1 MASGSARPGRAAC
14 VWLQGG
20 YVTRFIMLLVAASA
34 AIWIHP
40 SAAVAGTLK
49 VCPTGCTYST
59 IQSAID
65 AAQTGDTIK
74 IAPGTY
80 TENPRIL
87 PPTAAKQLT
96 LEGAGALKT
105 IVDGNQQDL
114 VLEVDTDYVVT
125 IRGVTFTNGKALPA
139 GGILNHGTLKLI
151 DVTVRQNQGQEVAGG
166 IANDIDGT
174 LTLIRCKVTDNEA
187 TFPPPP
193 PPPFPPP
200 VAVAAGAGLRNFGI
214 ASLMDTIV
222 SGNHIVGTDGG
233 GGGIEN
239 QGQLEV
245 TRCRIVDNHTTKGAL
260 GGGGGLDNSRMVSV
274 RDVPIMTV
282 KNSLITGNTA
292 DVGGGIHNLFGMLSV
307 TSTPIRDN
315 SASLSG
321 GGLYNDFHSTAE
333 LISSPIARNV
343 SGVDGGGVVNDR
355 GTLTLT
361 DSPIKK
367 NQAVSTTNGQKGGG
381 LAVFGGT
388 VQLKRS
394 RVSQNTASGP
404 IGGLGGGIVITDA
417 GSLTLDR
424 SPITDNSA
432 STDGGGIYNFSG
444 SASMQNSPVK
454 DNQPDNC
461 VNVPGC

>member
-1 MASGSARPGRAAC
+1 
-14 VWLQGG
+14 
-20 YVTRFIMLLVAASA
+20 MLLVAASA
-34 AIWIHP
+34 AMWIHS
-40 SAAVAGTLK
+40 SAAVAGTLQ

-59 IQSAID
+59 IQGAID

-96 LEGAGALKT
+96 LQGAGALKT

-125 IRGVTFTNGKALPA
+125 ISGVTFTNGKGLAA
-139 GGILNHGTLKLI
+139 GGIFNHGTLKLI
-151 DVTVRQNQGQEVAGG
+151 NVTVRENTGQEAAGG

-174 LTLIRCKVTDNEA
+174 LTLIRCSVTDNEA
-187 TFPPPP
+187 VPPPP
-193 PPPFPPP
+193 PPPLCPPLMLPCPPP
-200 VAVAAGAGLRNFGI
+200 IPLAAGAGLRNFGT
-214 ASLMDTIV
+214 ASLTDSIV
-222 SGNHIVGTDGG
+222 SGNRIVGTTGG

-239 QGQLEV
+239 HALLEV
-245 TRCRIVDNHTTKGAL
+245 TRCSIVNNHTTKGSLA
-260 GGGGGLDNSRMVSV
+260 GGGGLDNIRMTAV
-274 RDVPIMTV
+274 RDAPIMTV
-282 KNSLITGNTA
+282 KNSLIAGNTA
-292 DVGGGIHNLFGMLSV
+292 DVGGGIHNLFGILSV

-315 SASLSG
+315 SASISG

-333 LISSPIARNV
+333 LTSSPVDRNV

-367 NQAVSTTNGQKGGG
+367 NQAVSTTTGQKGGG

-388 VQLKRS
+388 VELKRS

-404 IGGLGGGIVITDA
+404 IGGLGGGIVITDD
-417 GSLTLDR
+417 GSLTLER
-424 SPITDNSA
+424 SPITANDA
-432 STDGGGIYNFSG
+432 STGGGGIYIFTG
-444 SASMQNSPVK
+444 SASLQKSPVRG
-454 DNQPDNC
+454 NQPDNC

>member
-1 MASGSARPGRAAC
+1 MSSVVLDSR
-14 VWLQGG
+14 LQGG
-20 YVTRFIMLLVAASA
+20 CVTRFIMILAAASTFM
-34 AIWIHP
+34 WIHP

-49 VCPTGCTYST
+49 VCPTGCTYTT

-65 AAQTGDTIK
+65 VAQTGDSIK

-80 TENPRIL
+80 TENLLIDSPV
-87 PPTAAKQLT
+87 AATKLT
-96 LEGAGALKT
+96 LIGNGPTQT
-105 IVDGNQQDL
+105 IVDGNQQDT
-114 VLEVDTDYVVT
+114 VLEVGTDYDVT
-125 IRGVTFTNGKALPA
+125 IRGATFTNGKALPA

-151 DVTVRQNQGQEVAGG
+151 NVTVRQNVGQEAAGG

-174 LTLIRCKVTDNEA
+174 LTLIRCTVTDNVA

-193 PPPFPPP
+193 PPPYPPP
-200 VAVAAGAGLRNFGI
+200 IALAAGAGLRNFGT
-214 ASLMDTIV
+214 ASLTHSRV
-222 SGNHIVGTDGG
+222 SGNNIVGTAGG

-239 QGQLEV
+239 HGQLEV
-245 TRCRIVDNHTTKGAL
+245 TRCSIVDNHTDDVSL
-260 GGGGGLDNSRMVSV
+260 GGGGGLDNNRMAAV
-274 RDVPIMTV
+274 RDIPIMTV

-292 DVGGGIHNLFGMLSV
+292 AIGGGIHNLGGMLSV

-321 GGLYNDFHSTAE
+321 GGLYNDFQSTAE

-355 GTLTLT
+355 GTLTVT

-367 NQAVSTTNGQKGGG
+367 NRAVSTTTGQKGGG

-388 VQLKRS
+388 VKLNRS
-394 RVSQNTASGP
+394 PVTHNTASGP
-404 IGGLGGGIVITDA
+404 IGGLGGGIVITDD
-417 GSLTLDR
+417 GSLTLKD
-424 SPITDNSA
+424 SPVTANTA
-432 STDGGGIYNFSG
+432 STGGGGIYLFTG
-444 SASMQNSPVK
+444 SASQQNSPVK
-454 DNQPDNC
+454 GNQPDNC